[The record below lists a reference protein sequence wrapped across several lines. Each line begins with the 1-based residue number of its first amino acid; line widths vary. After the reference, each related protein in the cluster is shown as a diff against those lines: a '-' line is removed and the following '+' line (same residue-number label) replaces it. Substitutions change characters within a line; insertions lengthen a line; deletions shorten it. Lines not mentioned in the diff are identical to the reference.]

1 MIEAIWKTGDETIT
15 LTKFG
20 PNDYDVHFHN
30 ADCSVRGTLLEVM
43 QEVNEAFEIESLT
56 DITQEFFK

>member
-1 MIEAIWKTGDETIT
+1 MVEAIWKAGDETIT

-20 PNDYDVHFHN
+20 TDDYSVYFHN

-43 QEVNEAFEIESLT
+43 QEINEAFEIETL
-56 DITQEFFK
+56 TQEF